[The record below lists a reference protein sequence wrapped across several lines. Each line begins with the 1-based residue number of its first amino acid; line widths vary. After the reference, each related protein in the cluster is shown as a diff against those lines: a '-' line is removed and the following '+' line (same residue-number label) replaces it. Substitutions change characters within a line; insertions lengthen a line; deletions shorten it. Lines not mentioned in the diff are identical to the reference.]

1 VSFTERT
8 AFALALVSL
17 MGQPAFAQD
26 IPSEVTLFKNVNV
39 FDGTSDTLL
48 EGHDVLVVR
57 NMIEKVAKDIPSS
70 GSYTL
75 DAKTGGLRKLETPT
89 SS

>member
-1 VSFTERT
+1 MR
-8 AFALALVSL
+8 FATKPIVAVALVLL
-17 MGQPAFAQD
+17 MGQPALAQD
-26 IPSEVTLFKNVNV
+26 LSSEVTLIKNVNV

-75 DAKTGGLRKLETPT
+75 DAKTGGLRKLETPP
-89 SS
+89 S